1 MWKIEDTSVYY
12 IPNDFQFCPNVA
24 IFNFYE
30 TLIYTYNMKHKNM
43 KLKYKNVC
51 DKLLDL
57 YNQHVSI
64 IVYQSSDN
72 HNIEPIFNKFITY
85 IFEKTGVKIPIMAF
99 FTTLRNRYSKPFTG
113 MWELINDI
121 YAKKNSKID
130 VEKSVV
136 IGHKSGEVPTSINRS
151 RMKYMCVDRAFAHN
165 INMAFVRPETF
176 FLNSHMPVSWRWN
189 DMTPSKFKLQKLCD
203 KSQTPPIILDE
214 INLLPDAD
222 KYTIIVT
229 GNRTCGKT
237 TLSQKIKKKWDAD
250 FINVCKNKNC
260 DKQYMINVISDAD
273 DLYSHKTVT
282 NAKKV
287 CLNNVKT
294 HLEQNNSIIVDT
306 LYDHAHI
313 MNIVKLSMKT
323 QTPILIIHIK
333 STEKVNTLFRY
344 MKTQVNNTKLYT
356 YHLKKNFDDIIKLNI
371 NQYSQIPCIRCVLY
385 PLILQQSEEL
395 WFEYCQ

>member
-1 MWKIEDTSVYY
+1 
-12 IPNDFQFCPNVA
+12 
-24 IFNFYE
+24 
-30 TLIYTYNMKHKNM
+30 M

-57 YNQHVSI
+57 HNQHVSI

-72 HNIEPIFNKFITY
+72 NNIEPIFNKFNEI

-99 FTTLRNRYSKPFTG
+99 FTNLRNRYSKPFTG
-113 MWELINDI
+113 MWGLINTI
-121 YAKKNSKID
+121 YTKNNSIID
-130 VEKSVV
+130 VGKSVV

-151 RMKYMCVDRAFAHN
+151 RIKYTCGDRAFAHN
-165 INMAFVRPETF
+165 INMTFIRPETF

-189 DMTPSKFKLQKLCD
+189 NMTPSKCKLQKLCD
-203 KSQTPPIILDE
+203 KKQTTPIILDE

-250 FINVCKNKNC
+250 FINICKNKNHN
-260 DKQYMINVISDAD
+260 KQYTIHVISDAD
-273 DLYSHKTVT
+273 DLYSHKKVE
-282 NAKKV
+282 NAKKL
-287 CLNNVKT
+287 CLNNVKYQ
-294 HLEQNNSIIVDT
+294 LDQNNSVIVDT
-306 LYDHAHI
+306 MHDHSHI
-313 MNIVKLSMKT
+313 MKIVKLSMET

-333 STEKVNTLFRY
+333 SEENVNTLFRY
-344 MKTQVNNTKLYT
+344 MKTQNNNTKLYT

-371 NQYSQIPCIRCVLY
+371 NMYSQIPCIRCVLY
-385 PLILQQSEEL
+385 PIILQQSEEL
-395 WFEYCQ
+395 WFEYC

>member
-1 MWKIEDTSVYY
+1 
-12 IPNDFQFCPNVA
+12 
-24 IFNFYE
+24 
-30 TLIYTYNMKHKNM
+30 MKLKNM

-51 DKLLDL
+51 SKLLDL

-72 HNIEPIFNKFITY
+72 HNIEPIFNKFNKI
-85 IFEKTGVKIPIMAF
+85 IFEKTGIKIPIMAF
-99 FTTLRNRYSKPFTG
+99 FTNLRNRYSKPFTG

-121 YAKKNSKID
+121 YAKNNSKID

-151 RMKYMCVDRAFAHN
+151 CIKYTCVDRAFAHN
-165 INMAFVRPETF
+165 INMTFIRPETF

-203 KSQTPPIILDE
+203 KKQTPPTILDE

-250 FINVCKNKNC
+250 FINTCKNKNYNN
-260 DKQYMINVISDAD
+260 QYMIHVISDAD
-273 DLYSHKTVT
+273 DLYSHKKVA
-282 NAKKV
+282 NAKKL

-294 HLEQNNSIIVDT
+294 QLGQNNSIIVDT
-306 LYDHAHI
+306 LYDHSHI
-313 MNIVKLSMKT
+313 MKIVKLSMET

-333 STEKVNTLFRY
+333 STENVNTLFRY

-356 YHLKKNFDDIIKLNI
+356 YHLKKNFDDDIKLNI
-371 NQYSQIPCIRCVLY
+371 NMYSQIPCIRCVLY

-395 WFEYCQ
+395 WFEYC